1 MKRIIEI
8 HELAGVVG
16 SEVGVSEWCAV
27 TQEMI
32 AGFAEVSG
40 DRQWIHTDV
49 ERARTESPFGATV
62 AHGFLTLS
70 LLTRLVAE
78 AVVVKGEFKMGV
90 NYGFDRVRFPAPVMA
105 GSRVRSR
112 VRLKAVAQCETHVEI
127 TWGVIMERE
136 CGGKPALAAEWL
148 VRKYL

>member
-1 MKRIIEI
+1 MPLSIEQLRG
-8 HELAGVVG
+8 LAG
-16 SEVGVSEWCAV
+16 SEVGVSEWCPV

-49 ERARTESPFGATV
+49 ERARAESPFGATV

-78 AVVVKGEFKMGV
+78 AAAVSGEFKMGV
-90 NYGFDRVRFPAPVMA
+90 NYGFNRVRFPAPVVA
-105 GSRVRSR
+105 GSRVRAR
-112 VRLKAVAQCETHVEI
+112 VTLKSMKECPDHVEI
-127 TWGVIMERE
+127 VWGVILERE
-136 CGGKPALAAEWL
+136 DAGKPALVAEWL

>member
-1 MKRIIEI
+1 MPLRIET
-8 HELAGVVG
+8 
-16 SEVGVSEWCAV
+16 GVSQWCAV

-32 AGFAEVSG
+32 DAFAEVSG

-49 ERARTESPFGATV
+49 ERARAESPFGATV

-78 AVVVKGEFKMGV
+78 AVAVSGEFRMGV
-90 NYGFDRVRFPAPVMA
+90 NYGFDRVRFPAPVLA
-105 GSRVRSR
+105 GSRVRAR
-112 VRLKAVAQCETHVEI
+112 VTVKAVKESETHVEI
-127 TWGVIMERE
+127 TWGVIVERE
-136 CGGKPALAAEWL
+136 CGGKPALAADWL

>member
-1 MKRIIEI
+1 MALSVEQLRK
-8 HELAGVVG
+8 LVG

-32 AGFAEVSG
+32 AGFADVSG

-49 ERARTESPFGATV
+49 ERARAESPFGATL

-70 LLTRLVAE
+70 LLTRLVAD
-78 AVVVKGEFKMGV
+78 AVVVSGDFKFSV
-90 NYGFDRVRFPAPVMA
+90 NYGFDRVRFPAPAIA
-105 GSRVRSR
+105 GSRLRAR
-112 VRLKAVAQCETHVEI
+112 VTLKAMTESADQLEI
-127 TWGVIMERE
+127 TWGVILERE
-136 CGGKPALAAEWL
+136 CGGKPALVADWL

>member
-1 MKRIIEI
+1 MSIE
-8 HELAGVVG
+8 ELSGLVG
-16 SEVGVSEWCAV
+16 KEVGISEWCAV

-32 AGFAEVSG
+32 AGFAEISG

-49 ERARTESPFGATV
+49 KRARAESPFGATV

-78 AVVVKGEFKMGV
+78 VVMVNGDFRFGV
-90 NYGFDRVRFPAPVMA
+90 NYGFDRVRFPAPVIA
-105 GSRVRSR
+105 GSRVRAR
-112 VRLKAVAQCETHVEI
+112 VMLNSMKEGPGHVEI
-127 TWGVIMERE
+127 TWGVILERE
-136 CGGKPALAAEWL
+136 GGGKPALVAEWL